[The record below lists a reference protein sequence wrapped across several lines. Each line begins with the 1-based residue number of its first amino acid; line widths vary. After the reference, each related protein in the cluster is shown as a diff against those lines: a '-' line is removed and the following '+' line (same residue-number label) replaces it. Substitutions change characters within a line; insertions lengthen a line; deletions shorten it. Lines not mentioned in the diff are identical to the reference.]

1 MKCISESL
9 AINIDDIMYH
19 SHFFYSPPE
28 NLTYQE
34 AIMFFVVLP
43 YIQYVFTYVKLDAAN
58 GFICR
63 MINVKNSLYFLLSK
77 FDPDLSHFV

>member
-19 SHFFYSPPE
+19 SHLFYSPPE

-43 YIQYVFTYVKLDAAN
+43 YIQYVFTYV
-58 GFICR
+58 
-63 MINVKNSLYFLLSK
+63 NV
-77 FDPDLSHFV
+77 

>member
-43 YIQYVFTYVKLDAAN
+43 YIQYVFIIV
-58 GFICR
+58 
-63 MINVKNSLYFLLSK
+63 NV
-77 FDPDLSHFV
+77 